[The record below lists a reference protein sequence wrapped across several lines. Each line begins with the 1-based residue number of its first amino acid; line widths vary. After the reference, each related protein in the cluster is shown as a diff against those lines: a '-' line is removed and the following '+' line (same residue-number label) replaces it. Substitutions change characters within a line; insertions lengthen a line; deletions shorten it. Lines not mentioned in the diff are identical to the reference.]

1 LDAFCFIVFEKDGFV
16 VGLEAVIVIA
26 GFVCFFVSE
35 EFFDV
40 VLIEGFDVAGVVGG
54 EAVKAFSV
62 YNDAAGGVNG
72 FFVAF
77 VVPGDGLSV
86 VTSEVLII
94 LVAPWIVSTYDL

>member
-1 LDAFCFIVFEKDGFV
+1 MDAFCFIIFEKDGFV
-16 VGLEAVIVIA
+16 VRLEAVIVIVS
-26 GFVCFFVSE
+26 FVRFFVSE

-40 VLIEGFDVAGVVGG
+40 VFIERFDVAGVVGG
-54 EAVKAFSV
+54 EAVKTFSV

-86 VTSEVLII
+86 VTSGC
-94 LVAPWIVSTYDL
+94 